1 MLMEN
6 TLLLLL
12 ATRFLQAEL
21 RNSLCL
27 TGAVMSGS
35 LVGKVCWFS
44 EPGLHVLRVKVASGK
59 V

>member
-21 RNSLCL
+21 RNSLCV
-27 TGAVMSGS
+27 TGAVMAGS
-35 LVGKVCWFS
+35 AIGEIRWVL
-44 EPGLHVLRVKVASGK
+44 EPGLHVLRLA
-59 V
+59 

>member
-21 RNSLCL
+21 RNSLCM
-27 TGAVMSGS
+27 TAAIMSGS
-35 LVGKVCWFS
+35 VIGKICSFL
-44 EPGLHVLRVKVASGK
+44 EPGLHVSRVA
-59 V
+59 